1 MSWEGVTVWGMLWAR
16 TFRRERG
23 CNTKHE
29 GVEHMIN
36 GDFALLPPKT
46 IPGNFHSFH
55 LEMRYMRLRLRSVH
69 SHDSLSTI
77 LPPTTVGSIYVLLAI

>member
-1 MSWEGVTVWGMLWAR
+1 MLWER

-29 GVEHMIN
+29 GVEHMID
-36 GDFALLPPKT
+36 GDAALLPPRT
-46 IPGNFHSFH
+46 ILVNFHSFH
-55 LEMRYMRLRLRSVH
+55 LEMRYMRPRLRFVH

-77 LPPTTVGSIYVLLAI
+77 FPPTTVGSIHELLAM